1 METKRQQKINRLI
14 QKELGNLF
22 QLHLKEI
29 TGKTFVSVTSVST
42 SADLGLSKVFLSLMI
57 CEDSPAFIANVNDNT
72 KMIRGILGNRVRN
85 QLRVIPE
92 LSFFLDD
99 TAEAAAQI
107 DTLISGLDIPD
118 EDKLDNSDYKKLD

>member
-22 QLHLKEI
+22 QLQLKEI
-29 TGKTFVSVTSVST
+29 TGKTFVTVTSVST

-57 CEDSPAFIANVNDNT
+57 CDDSPAFIANVNDNT
-72 KMIRGILGNRVRN
+72 KKIRGILGNLVRN

-92 LSFFLDD
+92 LTFFLDD

-107 DTLISGLDIPD
+107 DSLISGLDIPD
-118 EDKLDNSDYKKLD
+118 EDKLDDGDYKKLD

>member
-29 TGKTFVSVTSVST
+29 TGKTFVTVTSVST